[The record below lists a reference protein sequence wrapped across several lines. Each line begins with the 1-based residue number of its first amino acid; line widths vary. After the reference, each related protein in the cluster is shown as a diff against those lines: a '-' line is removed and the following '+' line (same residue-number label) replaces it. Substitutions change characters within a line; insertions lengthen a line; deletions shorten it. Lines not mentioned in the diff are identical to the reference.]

1 MSKKRN
7 KGAVRAANPVQDKA
21 IEQGQRRQTNDSFI
35 NPFDRLGFGRNNLL
49 STNEYPIT
57 RLTQNYA
64 LLNSLYRNDWIA
76 KKIIDSVAEDMTK
89 NWFALQGTL
98 EPQLISAYEKIE
110 RKTHVK
116 KAILD
121 GLRWGRLFGGAAGV
135 MVIDGQ
141 EDMLEEPLDMRM
153 VVPDSFKGIIIA
165 DRWNGVY
172 PSTELVQDLAD
183 PDFGLPEYYNF
194 NMADTALD
202 VGSICVHH
210 SRVLRF
216 TGRELP
222 LIERMAETYW
232 GASEL
237 EHVFTELNKRNT
249 TSENVANLI
258 FQANVRTYK
267 MSDLGQLLA
276 TTNGDLQR
284 QLYQTLQMQNFL
296 MSNMGMNVMDKEDDF
311 QTNQYTFGGLSEIY
325 DAFMNDIAG
334 AAEIPATRLFGRSPA
349 GMNATGESDLSNY
362 YDKVA
367 QLQEAKLRPILEK
380 LLPVLFMSALGA
392 VPDDW
397 DVEFNPVAETSEE
410 EKANLVKQSAD
421 AIISVFQSGLISQ
434 QTALKELRQ
443 SGMAYGMWSNITDED
458 IENADTETNPEG
470 EMGEDEMGGMMPEE
484 GAEQPEDESNAPD
497 GLQNDITN
505 DAFQLDYPG
514 QPRNHGRFGKGK
526 QSGEEQ
532 SSKGKGASGEPSA
545 TGANKFQRGFTPSK
559 AARHEKHRQAQ
570 YPHLTQKQYEQRG
583 VELCEQ
589 PVGGDIDGFID
600 NAGNVVRYRKS
611 TNELAVG
618 HPQRGLFSLF
628 KPKNSS
634 EAGYEYFLRQKAS
647 AERSAR
653 RGKKR

>member
-7 KGAVRAANPVQDKA
+7 KGATRATNPVQDKA
-21 IEQGQRRQTNDSFI
+21 LEQGQRRQTNDSFI

-89 NWFALQGTL
+89 NWFAVKGSIAPERL
-98 EPQLISAYEKIE
+98 SDYEAME
-110 RKTHVK
+110 RKTHIK
-116 KAILD
+116 KALLD
-121 GLRWGRLFGGAAGV
+121 GLRWGRLFGGAAGI

-153 VVPDSFKGIIIA
+153 VMPDSFKGIIIA

-172 PSTELVQDLAD
+172 PGTELVQDMAD

-202 VGSICVHH
+202 TGSIRVHH

-216 TGRELP
+216 IGRELP

-258 FQANVRTYK
+258 FQANLRTYK
-267 MSDLGQLLA
+267 MADLGQLLA
-276 TTNGDLQR
+276 TTNAQQQR
-284 QLYQTLQMQNFL
+284 TLYQTLQMQNFL

-311 QTNQYTFGGLSEIY
+311 QTNQYTFSGLCEIY
-325 DAFMNDIAG
+325 DAFMNDVSG
-334 AAEIPATRLFGRSPA
+334 ASEIPATRLYGRSPA

-362 YDKVA
+362 YDKIA
-367 QLQEAKLRPILEK
+367 QLQEAKLRPVLEK
-380 LLPVLFMSALGA
+380 LLPVVFMSTFGA

-397 DVEFNPVAETSEE
+397 DIEFNPVAETSEE

-421 AIISVFQSGLISQ
+421 AVISVFQSGLISQ

-470 EMGEDEMGGMMPEE
+470 EMGGEEAMGGMGDLGGMMGMGGEMPQQAQQVREAPKAPVKQQAAQE
-484 GAEQPEDESNAPD
+484 GAQQAKQAESAVQKEKPSKGLLGLFKRKGKKETAQAEQSN
-497 GLQNDITN
+497 
-505 DAFQLDYPG
+505 
-514 QPRNHGRFGKGK
+514 GKG
-526 QSGEEQ
+526 E
-532 SSKGKGASGEPSA
+532 
-545 TGANKFQRGFTPSK
+545 
-559 AARHEKHRQAQ
+559 
-570 YPHLTQKQYEQRG
+570 HL
-583 VELCEQ
+583 
-589 PVGGDIDGFID
+589 
-600 NAGNVVRYRKS
+600 A
-611 TNELAVG
+611 
-618 HPQRGLFSLF
+618 
-628 KPKNSS
+628 
-634 EAGYEYFLRQKAS
+634 
-647 AERSAR
+647 
-653 RGKKR
+653 